1 MRIRQNAAKFLLDL
15 LDQRRLNYVH
25 FFFGQELES
34 IVAHSGWSV
43 LGRALC
49 LTGTSIWIGKNGGAR
64 LVASKSAVPVDHN

>member
-1 MRIRQNAAKFLLDL
+1 MRIRQNAAQFLLDL

-34 IVAHSGWSV
+34 ILAHSGCSV

-49 LTGTSIWIGKNGGAR
+49 LTGTSIRIENGGAR
-64 LVASKSAVPVDHN
+64 VVASKSAVPVDQN